1 MSPICI
7 SIVPKNY
14 VNILCMDRRAHKLW
28 QMFCISC
35 VYEIMN
41 RKWIYVTFTCDKDT
55 FYDKHTKVV
64 QVQGWRL
71 RWMFSFMHSVSRR
84 HFIINIKFIWLKR
97 NILTW
102 STDDNN
108 TRRSLTHWSMQLNW
122 SMEDESCYLL
132 FFVLT
137 LHDIILV
144 ENLAM
149 NRHKNIVYCW
159 KMKWF
164 INKLQISF
172 MISHHWIVSLFRITF
187 SLKMCKLNVFL

>member
-1 MSPICI
+1 
-7 SIVPKNY
+7 
-14 VNILCMDRRAHKLW
+14 MDVFIHAFR
-28 QMFCISC
+28 
-35 VYEIMN
+35 
-41 RKWIYVTFTCDKDT
+41 
-55 FYDKHTKVV
+55 
-64 QVQGWRL
+64 
-71 RWMFSFMHSVSRR
+71 VSRR

-97 NILTW
+97 NILTR

-164 INKLQISF
+164 INKLQILF
-172 MISHHWIVSLFRITF
+172 MISHHWIVSLFCITF
-187 SLKMCKLNVFL
+187 SLKMCKLNVFFVVWTEKWKQLKVIELQISAVPTESWMTSVAVFVLHLIGH